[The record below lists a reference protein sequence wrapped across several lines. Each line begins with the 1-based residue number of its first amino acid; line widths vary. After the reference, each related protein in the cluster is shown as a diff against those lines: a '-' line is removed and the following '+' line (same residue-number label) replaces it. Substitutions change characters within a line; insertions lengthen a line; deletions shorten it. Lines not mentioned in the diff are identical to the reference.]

1 MIYLFLNDSF
11 DKNEEKNYSLVGII
25 LFFGLIV
32 NISSAN
38 LTIIDCKRWKLSY
51 GKVT

>member
-11 DKNEEKNYSLVGII
+11 DKNEEKNYSLV

-38 LTIIDCKRWKLSY
+38 LTIIDCTRWKLSY